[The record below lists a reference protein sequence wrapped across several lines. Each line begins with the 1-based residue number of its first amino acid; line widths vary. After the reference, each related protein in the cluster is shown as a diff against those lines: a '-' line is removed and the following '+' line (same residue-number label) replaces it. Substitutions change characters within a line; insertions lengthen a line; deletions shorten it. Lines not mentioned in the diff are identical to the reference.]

1 MNEIYNKA
9 FCNVRLRKRE
19 AFYFCLFVGEYLFCY
34 REKKEPPGLLS
45 TIATFKSPAEEEE
58 ETEKMK
64 QVSSLIT
71 VFFFFFFLIFV
82 WLHQVLLVVHRIFN
96 GHSSM
101 WGL

>member
-1 MNEIYNKA
+1 MVIGFE
-9 FCNVRLRKRE
+9 RTLKRIK
-19 AFYFCLFVGEYLFCY
+19 YKGK
-34 REKKEPPGLLS
+34 RKEPPGLLC

-71 VFFFFFFLIFV
+71 VVFISFFNICLPAPGLACGAQDLQ
-82 WLHQVLLVVHRIFN
+82 WY
-96 GHSSM
+96 SSM

>member
-1 MNEIYNKA
+1 MVIGLE
-9 FCNVRLRKRE
+9 RTLKRMK
-19 AFYFCLFVGEYLFCY
+19 YKG
-34 REKKEPPGLLS
+34 RRKEPPGLLS

-71 VFFFFFFLIFV
+71 VVFFLFLFLFFFFLIFV

>member
-1 MNEIYNKA
+1 MVIGFE
-9 FCNVRLRKRE
+9 RTLKRIQ
-19 AFYFCLFVGEYLFCY
+19 YKGE
-34 REKKEPPGLLS
+34 EEPPGLLC

-71 VFFFFFFLIFV
+71 VVFVSFFNICLPAPG
-82 WLHQVLLVVHRIFN
+82 LVVHRIFN